1 MENKEVWAIKIK
13 QAELKI
19 TISNTTSLW
28 NSTIIQISLSLN
40 KSNKTNPKKYHCG
53 KFFLTNKFKQ
63 SKSSKS
69 ILKLQFQTQL
79 HKPTMKTYA
88 FIKPFD

>member
-1 MENKEVWAIKIK
+1 M
-13 QAELKI
+13 
-19 TISNTTSLW
+19 
-28 NSTIIQISLSLN
+28 
-40 KSNKTNPKKYHCG
+40 YHCG

-69 ILKLQFQTQL
+69 ILKLQFQKQL